1 MTPVIAHGG
10 DGALLPP
17 DWRPDW
23 EPVRDRKR
31 PAAPPVPRPHAHP
44 TPRPGRFRLRDGTR
58 VLLRPLRA
66 EDRDLVV
73 AGFDR
78 LSPESRYRRF
88 LSPTPRLTSSL
99 LEFLMNVDDD
109 DHFALVA
116 LTEEGHTPAVVGVSR
131 FARLDDPEAAEAA
144 LTVIDEYQG
153 RGAGAFL
160 LDAIVL
166 AARERGVRR
175 FEGLVL
181 ADNVASK
188 AILAHAGA
196 RFENDG
202 NGVLRYVLDLPE
214 TPEDLPGHGIRHILK
229 AFAAKLHRPPTV

>member
-1 MTPVIAHGG
+1 MTPVIAHHG
-10 DGALLPP
+10 DGPLLPP
-17 DWRPDW
+17 DWRPDR
-23 EPVRDRKR
+23 ELDRARTR
-31 PAAPPVPRPHAHP
+31 PSAPPVPRPHAHP
-44 TPRPGRFRLRDGTR
+44 SPRPGRFRLRDGTP
-58 VLLRPLRA
+58 VLLRPLRV

-73 AGFDR
+73 AAFDR
-78 LSPESRYRRF
+78 LSPQSRYRRF

-99 LEFLMNVDDD
+99 LEFLMKVDDD

-116 LTEEGHTPAVVGVSR
+116 TTEEGDAPAVVGVSR

-144 LTVIDEYQG
+144 VTVIDEYQG

-166 AARERGVRR
+166 AARQRGVRR

-181 ADNVASK
+181 ADNSASK

-202 NGVLRYVLDLPE
+202 SGVLRYVLDLPE
-214 TPEDLPGHGIRHILK
+214 TAEDLPGHGIRHILR

>member
-1 MTPVIAHGG
+1 V
-10 DGALLPP
+10 
-17 DWRPDW
+17 
-23 EPVRDRKR
+23 V
-31 PAAPPVPRPHAHP
+31 
-44 TPRPGRFRLRDGTR
+44 
-58 VLLRPLRA
+58 LRPLVA

-73 AGFDR
+73 AAFDR
-78 LSPESRYRRF
+78 LSPRSRYRRF

-99 LEFLMNVDDD
+99 LDFLMKVDDA

-116 LTEEGHTPAVVGVSR
+116 LTDEGGTPAVVGLSR
-131 FARLDDPEAAEAA
+131 YVRLADPRAAEAA
-144 LTVIDEYQG
+144 VTVIDDYQG

-166 AARERGVRR
+166 AARGRGVER

-181 ADNVASK
+181 AENQASK

-202 NGVLRYVLDLPE
+202 GGVLRYVLALPE
-214 TPEDLPGHGIRHILK
+214 GPEDLAGHPVRHILR
-229 AFAAKLHRPPTV
+229 AFAAKLHRTT

>member
-1 MTPVIAHGG
+1 MTPVIAHHG
-10 DGALLPP
+10 DGPLLPP
-17 DWRPDW
+17 DWRPDR
-23 EPVRDRKR
+23 ELDRARTR
-31 PAAPPVPRPHAHP
+31 PSAPPVPRPHAHP
-44 TPRPGRFRLRDGTR
+44 SPRPGRFRLRDGTP
-58 VLLRPLRA
+58 VLLRPLGV

-73 AGFDR
+73 AAFDR
-78 LSPESRYRRF
+78 LSPQSRYRRF

-99 LEFLMNVDDD
+99 LEFLMKVDDD

-116 LTEEGHTPAVVGVSR
+116 TTEEGDAPAVVGVSR

-144 LTVIDEYQG
+144 VTVIDEYQG

-166 AARERGVRR
+166 AARQRGVRR

-181 ADNVASK
+181 ADNSASK

-202 NGVLRYVLDLPE
+202 SGVLRYVLDLPE
-214 TPEDLPGHGIRHILK
+214 TAEDLPGHGIRHILR

>member
-1 MTPVIAHGG
+1 V
-10 DGALLPP
+10 
-17 DWRPDW
+17 
-23 EPVRDRKR
+23 V
-31 PAAPPVPRPHAHP
+31 
-44 TPRPGRFRLRDGTR
+44 
-58 VLLRPLRA
+58 LRPLRA

-73 AGFDR
+73 AAFDR

-99 LEFLMNVDDD
+99 LESLMKVDDD

-116 LTEEGHTPAVVGVSR
+116 VTEEGRTPAVVGISR
-131 FARLDDPEAAEAA
+131 FVRLTDPDAAEAA
-144 LTVIDEYQG
+144 VTVIDEYQG

-166 AARERGVRR
+166 AARERGVTR

-181 ADNVASK
+181 ADNQASK

-202 NGVLRYVLDLPE
+202 NGVLRYLLDLPE
-214 TPEDLPGHGIRHILK
+214 TPEDLPGHGVRHILA
-229 AFAAKLHRPPTV
+229 AFAAKLHRAPTV

>member
-1 MTPVIAHGG
+1 MTPEAVPLPGG
-10 DGALLPP
+10 GSLLPP
-17 DWRPDW
+17 DWRPDR
-23 EPVRDRKR
+23 EAGRNRER
-31 PAAPPVPRPHAHP
+31 PPRAAHAPRPRTVPA
-44 TPRPGRFRLRDGTR
+44 RQRRFRLRDGTS
-58 VLLRPLRA
+58 VVLRPLAA

-73 AGFDR
+73 AAFDR
-78 LSPESRYRRF
+78 LSPRSRYRRF

-99 LEFLMNVDDD
+99 LDFLMKVDEA

-116 LTEEGHTPAVVGVSR
+116 LTDEGGSPAVVGISR
-131 FARLDDPEAAEAA
+131 YVRLDDPRAAEAA
-144 LTVIDEYQG
+144 VTVIDDYQG

-166 AARERGVRR
+166 AARERGVAR

-181 ADNVASK
+181 AENQASK

-202 NGVLRYVLDLPE
+202 GGVLRYVLDLPE
-214 TPEDLPGHGIRHILK
+214 GPDDLAGHPVRHILR
-229 AFAAKLHRPPTV
+229 AFAAKLHRT

>member
-1 MTPVIAHGG
+1 MTQLGYRPGG
-10 DGALLPP
+10 GALLPP
-17 DWRPDW
+17 DWRPGRP
-23 EPVRDRKR
+23 EPDRPRAR
-31 PAAPPVPRPHAHP
+31 PALAHAPRPRP
-44 TPRPGRFRLRDGTR
+44 TPPRPGRLKLRDGTP

-66 EDRDLVV
+66 ADRQLVV
-73 AGFDR
+73 AAFDR
-78 LSPESRYRRF
+78 LSPQSRYRRF

-99 LEFLMNVDDD
+99 LDFLMKVDDD

-116 LTEEGHTPAVVGVSR
+116 LTDEDGAPAVVGVSR
-131 FARLDDPEAAEAA
+131 FVRLDDPAAAEAA
-144 LTVIDEYQG
+144 VTVIDEYQG

-166 AARERGVRR
+166 AARERGVTR

-181 ADNVASK
+181 ADNQASK

-202 NGVLRYVLDLPE
+202 NGVLRYRLDLPE
-214 TPEDLPGHGIRHILK
+214 GPHDLPGHGVQAILR
-229 AFAAKLHRPPTV
+229 AFAAKLHRTT